1 MTRHSCRH
9 DNLREYDKL
18 QNFKIM
24 AKKNY
29 TLNEV
34 KEEFGKQVRE
44 WYDNITDEQIETFLE
59 EEFTEEVPMKENLLW
74 FGTFIQGMFD

>member
-9 DNLREYDKL
+9 DNLREYDISPK
-18 QNFKIM
+18 FKIINKTIM
-24 AKKNY
+24 
-29 TLNEV
+29 
-34 KEEFGKQVRE
+34 KEEFRKQVRE

-59 EEFTEEVPMKENLLW
+59 EEFTEEVPMKENLIW